1 MARASAKIYAPSR
14 PLTVAFLALLAPV
27 CLWGLDMVGFTL
39 LGTLLGMWSGTLSV
53 SLFCGLAMVL
63 PIPFALRGVRAAMV
77 PPVLALLF
85 SILSVLQSRF
95 ADGADSMVLLLFA
108 LGGVYCV
115 GLSYLFRRARPLL
128 AALDRS
134 HFAPSWLMGL
144 AALLVSIMGFSQL
157 YLQMG
162 NLGFAISAI
171 LVAGA
176 LPGIIYPR
184 FRTLCICA
192 GLAYAA
198 AGPLSILADGLPQV
212 MPPGEEGLT
221 SLVVMQW
228 SADIALVALTALLL
242 GMALWLNRRQQRR
255 GAE

>member
-1 MARASAKIYAPSR
+1 MARASVKIYAPSR
-14 PLTVAFLALLAPV
+14 PLTVAFLVLLAPV
-27 CLWGLDMVGFTL
+27 CLWGLDMAGFAL
-39 LGTLLGMWSGTLSV
+39 LGTLLGMWSGALSV
-53 SLFCGLAMVL
+53 SLLCGLAMVL

-95 ADGADSMVLLLFA
+95 ADGADSILLLLFA

-128 AALDRS
+128 AALDRGR
-134 HFAPSWLMGL
+134 FASSWLMGL

-157 YLQMG
+157 YLHMG

-176 LPGIIYPR
+176 LPGIVYPR
-184 FRTLCICA
+184 FRTLCVCA

-198 AGPLSILADGLPQV
+198 SGPLSILADGLPQGV
-212 MPPGEEGLT
+212 PPGEEGLP
-221 SLVVMQW
+221 SLAGMQW
-228 SADIALVALTALLL
+228 GADIALVVVTVLLL
-242 GMALWLNRRQQRR
+242 GLALWLNRRQQRKE
-255 GAE
+255 AE